1 LKGFSK
7 VMLQPGE
14 TKTIQ
19 FTITPRDL
27 AYFDTPGHQW
37 KADAGKYEIEVG
49 ASSRD
54 IRQKAVI
61 QLNADFSDK
70 NL

>member
-1 LKGFSK
+1 M
-7 VMLQPGE
+7 MLQPGE
-14 TKTIQ
+14 TTTVHFTIQ
-19 FTITPRDL
+19 PHDM

-54 IRQKAVI
+54 IRQKAVL
-61 QLNADFSDK
+61 QLSGDFTDK
-70 NL
+70 VGE